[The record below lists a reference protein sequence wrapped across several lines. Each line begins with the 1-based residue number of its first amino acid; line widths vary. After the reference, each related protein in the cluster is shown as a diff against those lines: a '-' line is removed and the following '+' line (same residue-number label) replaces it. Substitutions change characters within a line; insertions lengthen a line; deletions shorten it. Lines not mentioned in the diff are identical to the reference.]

1 MKNKDDVDDWI
12 SHFSNDI
19 LDKVYENYSQHDIED
34 YIGLEIPP
42 YRIESLLNIGGFSA
56 VFLAK
61 RIDKL
66 ITRHVAIKVI
76 LPEFIGML
84 NQINIKEELGKLS
97 ILNHGNIA
105 HTYDAGYLPDGE
117 IYIAMEYIPGSN
129 IVKHVND
136 NQLSIKKI
144 NNLFLQ
150 IARAVQYA
158 HERGITHND
167 IKPSNIL
174 MQDENQ
180 IKLLDFGISKQLN
193 TEDENSLLTSIYGS
207 AYSAPYASPEQVN
220 NSKLTERSD
229 VYSLG
234 MLLATLF
241 TKKTLPA
248 DINKKKL
255 LQTLE
260 KKLPN
265 DLIEII
271 KKCLQFNSDDRYTS
285 VIALSDDIYRFQQN
299 LPILAKPYSLP
310 YALKKFAQR
319 FPIFSGSAIVA
330 TITVSVLALSLYSS
344 LHKVTYEKETA
355 LAFSSIMQNII
366 ALADPSTEQS
376 FKVTGDNL
384 LTSVI
389 REVDNNK
396 KLNEPAKLVLKS
408 QLLMSLI
415 HNNRYENTQPIV
427 EYIVPEFKRRFEQ
440 LTKGEKQFIAVTL
453 AYYFNHLGEQQK
465 LDLYIDIAVRNKT
478 ADYPATDPS
487 YVNAMIV
494 YSLSNK
500 SKNKELIDFTQNII
514 INDSRFPKEY
524 LADIQYLMATSYR
537 ELGMTDFSIKYIKKA
552 IETIKGQSNPQKK
565 LSYYYS
571 GLGRTL
577 VDAEQY
583 KEAEAYFIK
592 AIDLSKSVD
601 GENSEIYMVN
611 VNDMASLYLNT
622 EQYDKAIENYT
633 IVYNWITKN
642 FGKENINSATLAFN
656 LCLCYEELEN
666 TKKTLK
672 YCNEAEGTFNRIQ
685 PDHQYRVRSLLV
697 SAETYINIGRL
708 NDAEQLFTQLELLKD
723 LTPEKI
729 KNQYTRLIT
738 LLAKKRKI
746 SI

>member
-1 MKNKDDVDDWI
+1 MGSTMKNKDDVDDWI

-265 DLIEII
+265 
-271 KKCLQFNSDDRYTS
+271 
-285 VIALSDDIYRFQQN
+285 
-299 LPILAKPYSLP
+299 
-310 YALKKFAQR
+310 
-319 FPIFSGSAIVA
+319 
-330 TITVSVLALSLYSS
+330 
-344 LHKVTYEKETA
+344 
-355 LAFSSIMQNII
+355 FSS
-366 ALADPSTEQS
+366 S
-376 FKVTGDNL
+376 
-384 LTSVI
+384 
-389 REVDNNK
+389 
-396 KLNEPAKLVLKS
+396 
-408 QLLMSLI
+408 
-415 HNNRYENTQPIV
+415 
-427 EYIVPEFKRRFEQ
+427 
-440 LTKGEKQFIAVTL
+440 
-453 AYYFNHLGEQQK
+453 
-465 LDLYIDIAVRNKT
+465 
-478 ADYPATDPS
+478 
-487 YVNAMIV
+487 
-494 YSLSNK
+494 
-500 SKNKELIDFTQNII
+500 
-514 INDSRFPKEY
+514 
-524 LADIQYLMATSYR
+524 
-537 ELGMTDFSIKYIKKA
+537 
-552 IETIKGQSNPQKK
+552 
-565 LSYYYS
+565 
-571 GLGRTL
+571 
-577 VDAEQY
+577 
-583 KEAEAYFIK
+583 
-592 AIDLSKSVD
+592 
-601 GENSEIYMVN
+601 
-611 VNDMASLYLNT
+611 
-622 EQYDKAIENYT
+622 
-633 IVYNWITKN
+633 
-642 FGKENINSATLAFN
+642 
-656 LCLCYEELEN
+656 
-666 TKKTLK
+666 
-672 YCNEAEGTFNRIQ
+672 
-685 PDHQYRVRSLLV
+685 
-697 SAETYINIGRL
+697 
-708 NDAEQLFTQLELLKD
+708 
-723 LTPEKI
+723 
-729 KNQYTRLIT
+729 
-738 LLAKKRKI
+738 
-746 SI
+746 